1 MRDKSA
7 PTRDSGLSMT
17 MINNE
22 ISLLINIMYV
32 YVYVKGDMILSSSP
46 LLTNVGNEE
55 YTLLYRPQERQLD
68 ALFLEKRLIVHL
80 IPFQMTFSL

>member
-1 MRDKSA
+1 
-7 PTRDSGLSMT
+7 